1 MRGPNKAAMPP
12 MSWNQLEKDAG
23 AVQKNATTGRS
34 GRKGNGTRSTFS
46 TNGEFNGSAKP
57 TSSELQQLA
66 GGTINPK
73 RSQPRALFVSKD
85 GSPVLTWNEIE
96 QINMNDLNNA
106 LGSFNPGQQTRGK
119 ANGKKQKQF
128 YGGKRGNGKVGR
140 QEATTSLLS
149 YKSNTGTEQQSPLQ
163 AKRPLKKV
171 EGNKLAHR
179 NRKHQQKDQEDVSNL
194 QSNGVL
200 NNAEIVRV
208 EKMWKRKYMT
218 HILYTCHSQCEVSF
232 L

>member
-1 MRGPNKAAMPP
+1 MLHVTTGLQGAAETNAEYMIRIKGEMGAKKQHYGMRGPNKAAMPP

-163 AKRPLKKV
+163 AKRPLKK
-171 EGNKLAHR
+171 GGR
-179 NRKHQQKDQEDVSNL
+179 QQAGAQKPQAPTKGS
-194 QSNGVL
+194 GR
-200 NNAEIVRV
+200 RV
-208 EKMWKRKYMT
+208 KFAK
-218 HILYTCHSQCEVSF
+218 
-232 L
+232 